1 MVDLLYRMI
10 YNVAQIHEELLR
22 INDSSELF
30 LSDKELHFVVM
41 GLLGMGLLLVIYPLF
56 LILSKHNVLTIAWI
70 YVFTVMV
77 VISFAIEIGQG
88 FTGTGNMD
96 MDDIRPGGVH
106 ADVLY
111 LCRRAPGPD
120 ADLAVHFPQGLM
132 EGPVLLT
139 GLKNGRKTTEKQFSE
154 ASDRFFMHW
163 DRSPRH
169 GSWNIHRCSRCL
181 QRPPRG
187 GQASR
192 AYPHRAGQGSPHSSG
207 NVL

>member
-10 YNVAQIHEELLR
+10 YNVAQIHEELR
-22 INDSSELF
+22 AARPHARHRDRAGIHRDR
-30 LSDKELHFVVM
+30 
-41 GLLGMGLLLVIYPLF
+41 
-56 LILSKHNVLTIAWI
+56 KHGHGR
-70 YVFTVMV
+70 YH
-77 VISFAIEIGQG
+77 
-88 FTGTGNMD
+88 
-96 MDDIRPGGVH
+96 IRPGGVH

-187 GQASR
+187 GQVSR
-192 AYPHRAGQGSPHSSG
+192 AYQHRAGQGSPHSSG